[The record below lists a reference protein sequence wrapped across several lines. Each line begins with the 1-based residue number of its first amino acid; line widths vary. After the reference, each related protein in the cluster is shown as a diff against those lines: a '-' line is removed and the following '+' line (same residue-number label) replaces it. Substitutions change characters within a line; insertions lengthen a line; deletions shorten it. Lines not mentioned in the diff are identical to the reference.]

1 MAKDDE
7 DSSGSPL
14 TPGFVAAAVMVGAIA
29 LTGVVVV
36 ALVLWPGNDEP
47 ADDQAAEPEPTAE
60 SSPPAPADGEESVCG
75 LPASEETELTDPPP
89 GTDWETVGTM
99 PAPSLEEAGPGVTD
113 DDGVRQ
119 CYARSPE
126 GALAAAANV
135 QAMGTDPDLAQPMS
149 AVMLAEGEGREAA
162 LADLEEQGLAG
173 SEDAGMRTEVVGF
186 NILGYSPDHARVD
199 LAVESSTG
207 LFASSTTDLVW
218 EEGDWKV
225 RLNTEGQ
232 PIIPI
237 AQISD
242 AANYITWSAEG

>member
-7 DSSGSPL
+7 DSGSPF
-14 TPGFVAAAVMVGAIA
+14 TPGFVAASVMVGAIA
-29 LTGVVVV
+29 LVGVVVV
-36 ALVLWPGNDEP
+36 ALVLWPGSDEP

-75 LPASEETELTDPPP
+75 LPASEETQLTDTPS

-113 DDGVRQ
+113 DEGVRQ

-126 GALAAAANV
+126 GALVAAANV
-135 QAMGTDPDLAQPMS
+135 LAMGTDPDLAYPMND
-149 AVMLAEGEGREAA
+149 VVLAEGDGREAA
-162 LADLEEQGLAG
+162 LAELEEQGLG
-173 SEDAGMRTEVVGF
+173 DSGDMRTEVAGF
-186 NILGYSPDHARVD
+186 NLLGYSPDHARVD
-199 LAVESSTG
+199 LAMESSTG
-207 LFASSTTDLVW
+207 MFASVTTDLVW

-232 PIIPI
+232 PIIPV

-242 AANYITWSAEG
+242 ASGYIDWSAEG